1 MENVI
6 QELNQFLSD
15 LAVFYR
21 KLQNYHWNI
30 EGKDFFVIHEKLEEY
45 YDEVNDS
52 IDEVAEYIL
61 SKNGE
66 PLGTMKDYIN
76 TTKISE
82 AENKKVKSDYILKEL
97 IKDYSYLLDSAN
109 NIKKS
114 ADDILDNATS
124 TFMDE
129 FISDYTKK
137 LWMLNQTINASI

>member
-6 QELNQFLSD
+6 QELNQFLAD

-66 PLGTMKDYIN
+66 PLGTMKDYLS
-76 TTKISE
+76 TTKIAE
-82 AENKKVKSDYILKEL
+82 AENKRIKSDIILQNI
-97 IKDYSYLLDSAN
+97 IKDYSYLLESAN

-114 ADDILDNATS
+114 AEEIADNVTS
-124 TFMDE
+124 TFIDE
-129 FISDYTKK
+129 FISNYTKK
-137 LWMLNQTINASI
+137 LWMLNQTMR

>member
-6 QELNQFLSD
+6 KELNQFLAD

-52 IDEVAEYIL
+52 IDDVAEYIL

-66 PLGTMKDYIN
+66 PLGTMKDYLN
-76 TTKISE
+76 TTKIAE
-82 AENKKVKSDYILKEL
+82 AENKKIKSDVILQNI
-97 IKDYSYLLDSAN
+97 IKDYSYLLESAN

-114 ADDILDNATS
+114 AEEIADNVTS
-124 TFMDE
+124 TFIDE
-129 FISDYTKK
+129 FISNYTKK
-137 LWMLNQTINASI
+137 LWMLNQTTR